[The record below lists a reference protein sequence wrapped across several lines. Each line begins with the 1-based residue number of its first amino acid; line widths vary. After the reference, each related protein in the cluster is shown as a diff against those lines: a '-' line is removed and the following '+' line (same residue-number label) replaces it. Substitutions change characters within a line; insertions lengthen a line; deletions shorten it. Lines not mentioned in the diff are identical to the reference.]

1 MTQYSCVNIDVFNNK
16 YRLVIHARLHVI
28 DSINRQETALRTQGK
43 EGATCE
49 KLFLPGKNK
58 AINAALLWDDSQ
70 M

>member
-1 MTQYSCVNIDVFNNK
+1 MIQSIVK
-16 YRLVIHARLHVI
+16 RL
-28 DSINRQETALRTQGK
+28 TMLRTEGK

-58 AINAALLWDDSQ
+58 AINEALLWDDSQ

>member
-1 MTQYSCVNIDVFNNK
+1 MTQYSCVNIDVFNSK
-16 YRLVIHARLHVI
+16 YRLVIHARLNVI
-28 DSINRQETALRTQGK
+28 DSINRQEAVLRTEGK

-58 AINAALLWDDSQ
+58 AINEALLWDDSQ

>member
-1 MTQYSCVNIDVFNNK
+1 M
-16 YRLVIHARLHVI
+16 I
-28 DSINRQETALRTQGK
+28 DSINRQETVLRTEGK

-58 AINAALLWDDSQ
+58 AINEALLWDDSQ